1 MMDLMSQINWLAVLA
16 AAIAGFATGA
26 VWYGVFAKPWM
37 AAAGLSQEDLTQSP
51 ALYAGAF
58 GLQLAMA
65 FTIALVLVTTGISTW
80 LGGALLG
87 VALGIGVVTANKALN
102 ASFQGTDKRLVLI
115 DGLHA
120 ATAFAF
126 MGAILG
132 GWQ

>member
-1 MMDLMSQINWLAVLA
+1 MDIIVNLNWLAVLA
-16 AAIAGFATGA
+16 ASVAGFATGA

-37 AAAGLSQEDLTQSP
+37 AAAGLTDDDITQEASTYIL
-51 ALYAGAF
+51 AGV
-58 GLQLAMA
+58 LQVVMAITLAIV
-65 FTIALVLVTTGISTW
+65 IAQTGITSW
-80 LGGALLG
+80 LSGGILG
-87 VALGIGVVTANKALN
+87 FVIGIGLVTANKALN
-102 ASFQGTDKRLVLI
+102 AAFQGTSRNLVII

>member
-1 MMDLMSQINWLAVLA
+1 MDVLTNLNWLAVLA
-16 AAIAGFATGA
+16 ASIAGFATGA

-37 AAAGLSQEDLTQSP
+37 AAAGLTDDDIQQEPTT
-51 ALYAGAF
+51 YVFAGA
-58 GLQLAMA
+58 LQVVMAITLAVV
-65 FTIALVLVTTGISTW
+65 IALTGITGW
-80 LGGALLG
+80 LSGAILG
-87 VALGIGVVTANKALN
+87 FVIGIGLVTANKALN
-102 ASFQGTDKRLVLI
+102 AAFQGTSRNLVII

>member
-1 MMDLMSQINWLAVLA
+1 MDLISQLNWLAVLA

-37 AAAGLSQEDLTQSP
+37 EAAGLSQEDLTQSA
-51 ALYAGAF
+51 ALYVVAF
-58 GLQLAMA
+58 ALQVIMA
-65 FTIALVLVTTGISTW
+65 VTIAGVIALTGITSW
-80 LGGALLG
+80 LAGALLG
-87 VALGIGVVTANKALN
+87 AGLGLGLVTANKALN

>member
-1 MMDLMSQINWLAVLA
+1 MDMLAQINWLAVLA
-16 AAIAGFATGA
+16 ASVAGFVTGA

-37 AAAGLSQEDLTQSP
+37 EAAGLSQEDITQSP
-51 ALYAGAF
+51 GLYVGAF
-58 GLQLAMA
+58 GLQFAMA
-65 FTIALVLVTTGISTW
+65 VTIAIVILQTGITSW
-80 LGGALLG
+80 LSGALLG
-87 VALGIGVVTANKALN
+87 FAIGIGVVTANKALN
-102 ASFQGTDKRLVLI
+102 ASFQGTNKRLVLI

>member
-1 MMDLMSQINWLAVLA
+1 MDVLTNLNWLAVLA
-16 AAIAGFATGA
+16 ASIAGFATGA

-37 AAAGLSQEDLTQSP
+37 AAAGLTDDDIQQEPTT
-51 ALYAGAF
+51 YVFAGV
-58 GLQLAMA
+58 LQVVMAITLAVV
-65 FTIALVLVTTGISTW
+65 IALTGITGW
-80 LGGALLG
+80 LSGAILG
-87 VALGIGVVTANKALN
+87 FVIGIGLVTANKALN
-102 ASFQGTDKRLVLI
+102 AAFQGTSRNLVII